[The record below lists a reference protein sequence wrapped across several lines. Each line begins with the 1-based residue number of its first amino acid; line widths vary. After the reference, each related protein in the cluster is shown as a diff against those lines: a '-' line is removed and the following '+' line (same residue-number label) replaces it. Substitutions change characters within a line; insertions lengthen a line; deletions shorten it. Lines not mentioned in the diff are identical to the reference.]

1 MCLLLETVKVQNRQ
15 LQNIEAHN
23 LRAAKSR
30 RVLFGVEDPFDLR
43 DFISLPDDLE
53 DTLYKCRIVY
63 EQTVQHVEFLSYL
76 PKKIQTLRLVV
87 NDELRYEHKYLDRSS
102 FDKFVQSA
110 FADDVLIVQH
120 GLITDSSFSNIVF
133 YNGKKWV
140 TPTQPLFRGIKRQ
153 ILLEKGLI
161 HEGKIFQKDLHRFM
175 YAALINVMLDIGD
188 TAFIS
193 IENILPP
200 IKHK

>member
-1 MCLLLETVKVQNRQ
+1 MCLLLETVKVHHRQ
-15 LQNIEAHN
+15 LQNIEAHT

-30 RVLFGVEDPFDLR
+30 HMIFGLEDPFDLC
-43 DFISLPDDLE
+43 DYISLPDDL
-53 DTLYKCRIVY
+53 DDGIYKCRIIY
-63 EQTVQHVEFLSYL
+63 GQTVQHVELLPYL

-120 GLITDSSFSNIVF
+120 GRITDSSFSNIVF
-133 YNGKKWV
+133 YDGKKWV
-140 TPTQPLFRGIKRQ
+140 TPAQPLFRGIKRQ
-153 ILLEKGLI
+153 ILIEKELV
-161 HEGKIFQKDLHRFM
+161 HEEEVTRKDLHRFM
-175 YAALINVMLDIGD
+175 YAALINAILDIGD

-200 IKHK
+200 I